1 MENQVAQPVEQTQ
14 ASLSEPR
21 VITDEHIM
29 KYDKMVESWI
39 RNSVVKNWRNEAD
52 ISRSKDEVALGNSGW
67 TMSDMRQYLLTEVFI
82 ALRNYKSDQGTK
94 ESTFVY
100 GHLSNRVGSL
110 MKKLT
115 KKSKG
120 YGIWASNIEEVLG
133 EVDSEE

>member
-1 MENQVAQPVEQTQ
+1 MQHQVETKP
-14 ASLSEPR
+14 EPR
-21 VITDEHIM
+21 IITDEHILQ
-29 KYDKMVESWI
+29 YNQMVESWI
-39 RNSVVKNWRNEAD
+39 RNSIVKNWNEAD
-52 ISRSKDEVALGNSGW
+52 QSKAKDEIGLGNSGW
-67 TMSDMRQYLLTEVFI
+67 TIADMRQYLFTEVFI
-82 ALRNYKSDQGTK
+82 ALRNYKTDQGTK

-120 YGIWASNIEEVLG
+120 YGIWSSNIEEVLG

>member
-1 MENQVAQPVEQTQ
+1 MQQQQVEVKP
-14 ASLSEPR
+14 EPR
-21 VITDEHIM
+21 VITDEHILQ
-29 KYDKMVESWI
+29 YNQMVESWI
-39 RNSVVKNWRNEAD
+39 RNSIVKNWNEAD
-52 ISRSKDEVALGNSGW
+52 QSRAKDEVGLGNSGW
-67 TMSDMRQYLLTEVFI
+67 TISDMRQYLFTEVFI
-82 ALRNYKSDQGTK
+82 ALRNYKADQGTK

-120 YGIWASNIEEVLG
+120 YGIWSSNIEEVLG

>member
-1 MENQVAQPVEQTQ
+1 MEQQLQEVK
-14 ASLSEPR
+14 LEPR
-21 VITDEHIM
+21 IITDEHILS
-29 KYDKMVESWI
+29 YNQMVESWI
-39 RNSVVKNWRNEAD
+39 RNSIVKNWNEAD
-52 ISRSKDEVALGNSGW
+52 QSKSKDEVGLGNSGW
-67 TMSDMRQYLLTEVFI
+67 TIADMRQYLFTEVFI
-82 ALRNYKSDQGTK
+82 ALRNYRPDMNTK

-120 YGIWASNIEEVLG
+120 YGIWSSNIEEVLG

>member
-1 MENQVAQPVEQTQ
+1 MENQIEQPALEAPKVT
-14 ASLSEPR
+14 R
-21 VITDEHIM
+21 VITDEHI
-29 KYDKMVESWI
+29 KQYYQMVESWI
-39 RNSVVKNWRNEAD
+39 RNSVAKNWRNEAD
-52 ISRSKDEVALGNSGW
+52 LSRAKDEVALGNSGW

-82 ALRNYKSDQGTK
+82 ALRNYKTDQGTK

-120 YGIWASNIEEVLG
+120 YGVWASNIEEVLG
-133 EVDSEE
+133 EIDSED

>member
-1 MENQVAQPVEQTQ
+1 MEEQVTSPSESRVVTDDDIKRYNQ
-14 ASLSEPR
+14 
-21 VITDEHIM
+21 
-29 KYDKMVESWI
+29 MVESWI
-39 RNSVVKNWRNEAD
+39 RNSIAKNWRNEAD
-52 ISRSKDEVALGNSGW
+52 LSKSKDEVALGNSGW

-120 YGIWASNIEEVLG
+120 YGIWSSNIEEVLG
-133 EVDSEE
+133 EVDSED